1 MELESGE
8 ELIWKGRP
16 AYHLRYPFL
25 AFLSLFGILNI
36 NGASIGD
43 AVDAASTILFF
54 GFLVASLVSLIVD
67 KGRKYYLTNRRVIAH
82 NSTLLVP
89 DLSNVR
95 LEQSR
100 LGRFRGVGN
109 VYFDSRDGRWIAFQT
124 REGAQPDS
132 SQLDKPQRASCWR
145 YRHGFLQLL
154 WFANPRRR
162 HQVPQLRRRR
172 VIRVVAYVS

>member
-25 AFLSLFGILNI
+25 AFTSFFGLLNI
-36 NGASIGD
+36 NGESLGV

-67 KGRKYYLTNRRVIAH
+67 KGRRYYLTNRRVIAH
-82 NSTLLVP
+82 NSILLVP

-95 LEQSR
+95 MEQSR

-109 VYFDSRDGRWIAFQT
+109 VYFVSRDGRWVAFKHVKEPNLIVHSST
-124 REGAQPDS
+124 SLRGIPAGVTGMVFCNYCGSRIPGGATKCPNCGAD
-132 SQLDKPQRASCWR
+132 
-145 YRHGFLQLL
+145 
-154 WFANPRRR
+154 
-162 HQVPQLRRRR
+162 V
-172 VIRVVAYVS
+172 

>member
-1 MELESGE
+1 MELESDE

-25 AFLSLFGILNI
+25 AFMSLFGILNI
-36 NGASIGD
+36 NGASLGD

-67 KGRKYYLTNRRVIAH
+67 KGRKYYLTNRRIIAH
-82 NSTLLVP
+82 DSTLLVP

-95 LEQSR
+95 MEQSR

-109 VYFDSRDGRWIAFQT
+109 VYFDSRDGRWVAFKHVKEPNLIVHSSMSL
-124 REGAQPDS
+124 RGIPAGATGMVFCNYCGSRIPGGATKCPNCGAD
-132 SQLDKPQRASCWR
+132 
-145 YRHGFLQLL
+145 
-154 WFANPRRR
+154 
-162 HQVPQLRRRR
+162 V
-172 VIRVVAYVS
+172 